1 MGRIVNTTQLIE
13 QANSNINS
21 NINSRYDIW
30 PKNIEDIVNTSRT
43 SYDMVVKG
51 FRFGYMQGMK
61 ATRAEGRKQA

>member
-13 QANSNINS
+13 QANS

-51 FRFGYMQGMK
+51 FRFGYMRGMK

>member
-13 QANSNINS
+13 QANS